1 LKQFVSIFS
10 ILLATSLVSA
20 NAIAISDRN
29 LAKLKLEITSGAE
42 VQSQIANPADGLW
55 VVGDSVIVAWC
66 QGGRQPPF
74 PKALRQ
80 CG

>member
-1 LKQFVSIFS
+1 V
-10 ILLATSLVSA
+10 
-20 NAIAISDRN
+20 
-29 LAKLKLEITSGAE
+29 
-42 VQSQIANPADGLW
+42 P